1 MKVTI
6 YELLGMVKDGKASD
20 ITTNFMLDKKE
31 MDLLEKIELMN
42 NLRLFLNPY
51 KYEEN
56 VRILEKRRLDE
67 NNIYSRR

>member
-1 MKVTI
+1 MKKESLEETI
-6 YELLGMVKDGKASD
+6 LD
-20 ITTNFMLDKKE
+20 IINMLDKKE

>member
-1 MKVTI
+1 MKQESLEETI
-6 YELLGMVKDGKASD
+6 LD
-20 ITTNFMLDKKE
+20 IINMLDKKE

-67 NNIYSRR
+67 NNIYPRR

>member
-1 MKVTI
+1 MKKESLEETI
-6 YELLGMVKDGKASD
+6 LD
-20 ITTNFMLDKKE
+20 IFNMLDKKE

-42 NLRLFLNPY
+42 NLRLFLNPD

-67 NNIYSRR
+67 NNIYHRR

>member
-1 MKVTI
+1 MKKESLEETI
-6 YELLGMVKDGKASD
+6 LD
-20 ITTNFMLDKKE
+20 IINMLDKKE

-56 VRILEKRRLDE
+56 VTAIL
-67 NNIYSRR
+67 

>member
-1 MKVTI
+1 MKKESLEEAI
-6 YELLGMVKDGKASD
+6 LD
-20 ITTNFMLDKKE
+20 IINMLDKKE

-67 NNIYSRR
+67 NNIYPRR

>member
-1 MKVTI
+1 MKKESLEETI
-6 YELLGMVKDGKASD
+6 LD
-20 ITTNFMLDKKE
+20 IINMLDKKE

-67 NNIYSRR
+67 NNIYPRR